1 MVKIEIMKTVTPEQK
16 APIIKSLA
24 LVGLLG
30 IIILIAWL
38 AIQLVN
44 LFPSALTSLVSLAN
58 SVYNYNPARSVE
70 LDITYH
76 RTIANHKEATTV
88 RWNAPLING
97 HYTFSY
103 ECAEGVAV
111 NIETKDK
118 PSFPVNCNQPYD
130 LGNINQLELTI
141 ESEKKRY
148 TDISYEIAFFRPEV
162 SSPAASAKASLTV
175 VNPKIDAPSFA
186 TSTSSPAVITDTPQS
201 TTTVAAKPST
211 TPPSQATTTP
221 TRPSKPSSKEPEV
234 IYTYGLP
241 LSDPNGFTDLKLSL
255 SGVGQILSNGVFV
268 PTNQLKSGQ
277 QNVVQ
282 LTIHN
287 LGTKTG
293 DSWDVTLKL
302 PNGTNYQS
310 GAQAALKPNERSII
324 SITFNETAAPGWYPL
339 EANLNTTL
347 DLHATNNSLR
357 QNILV
362 QI

>member
-1 MVKIEIMKTVTPEQK
+1 MKTVTPEQK

-58 SVYNYNPARSVE
+58 SVYNYNPAKSVE

-111 NIETKDK
+111 SIETKDK
-118 PSFPVNCNQPYD
+118 PAFPVNCNQTYD
-130 LGNINQLELTI
+130 LGNTNQLELTI
-141 ESEKKRY
+141 ESEKSRY
-148 TDISYEIAFFRPEV
+148 TDISYQIAFFRPDG
-162 SSPAASAKASLTV
+162 SSPAANAKASLTV
-175 VNPKIDAPSFA
+175 VNPKIDAPTFS
-186 TSTSSPAVITDTPQS
+186 TSTSSPTVITDTSPA
-201 TTTVAAKPST
+201 TTTVAADPNT
-211 TPPSQATTTP
+211 TPPSKATTTP
-221 TRPSKPSSKEPEV
+221 PKPSQPNTKEPAV

-241 LSDPNGFTDLKLSL
+241 VSDPNGFTDLKLSL
-255 SGVGQILSNGVFV
+255 SGVGQILSNGVFL

-287 LGTKTG
+287 LGTKT
-293 DSWDVTLKL
+293 SAPWEVNLKL
-302 PNGTNYQS
+302 PNGINYQS
-310 GAQAALKPNERSII
+310 GTQVSLKPNERSVI
-324 SITFNETAAPGWYPL
+324 SVTFNETAAPGWYPL
-339 EANLNTTL
+339 EASLNTTI